1 MIAEQ
6 LKALRHRDRLSQ
18 KELAKR
24 LAVGQST
31 IAMWET
37 GMNTPGY
44 TNLVKLASLFNVSV
58 GDLTQGPLIA
68 AFDWEEGDVAKS
80 LAQILY
86 LIQQFPHTLS
96 YNGNPL
102 SPSLNAILT
111 ESISSCLRAA
121 EIVLNAEHSLP
132 DDPPETEKEETP
144 DLPPESG
151 DAN

>member
-68 AFDWEEGDVAKS
+68 AFD
-80 LAQILY
+80 
-86 LIQQFPHTLS
+86 
-96 YNGNPL
+96 
-102 SPSLNAILT
+102 
-111 ESISSCLRAA
+111 
-121 EIVLNAEHSLP
+121 
-132 DDPPETEKEETP
+132 
-144 DLPPESG
+144 
-151 DAN
+151 